1 MSFRE
6 LLGSLRKLRR
16 DNPQWPT
23 LLGLALDQV
32 FKNQRDIPEGYQG
45 EVFKDR
51 DDKDLHEKQNEKW
64 LVKTLYLHCLT
75 HHQGLLKLGEKE
87 ILLLGWEWPTQGG
100 NSEKMCRADL
110 VGITAEGALVVF
122 ECKDEENPD
131 PPLTALIEGL
141 DYLACLMRTSN
152 SQGASNLQK
161 IQEGFQRWKAK
172 SGKTLPNNFQE
183 VVPRPDITPM
193 LVVMAP
199 PGYFGRYDRSNRGS
213 GWRDLLAKGSQFM
226 SQVRVEFAI
235 SDFNSN
241 QAKIIQSV
249 PSA

>member
-6 LLGSLRKLRR
+6 WLGSLRDLRG
-16 DNPQWPT
+16 NHPHWPT

-32 FKNQRDIPEGYQG
+32 FQNQRTIPEGYQG

-51 DDKDLHEKQNEKW
+51 DNEVPHERQDEKW

-75 HHQGLLKLGEKE
+75 NHQGILRLGDEE

-100 NSEKMCRADL
+100 NAERGCRADL
-110 VGITAEGALVVF
+110 VGMTREGGLVVF
-122 ECKDEENPD
+122 ECKDEGNGD

-152 SQGASNLQK
+152 FQK
-161 IQEGFQRWKAK
+161 ILNGFDKWK
-172 SGKTLPNNFQE
+172 SKTDKKLPDHFQE

-199 PGYFGRYDRSNRGS
+199 QEYFGTYDRSKRGS
-213 GWRDLLAKGSQFM
+213 GWRDLLAKRPQFM

-235 SDFNSN
+235 SDFESN
-241 QAKIIQSV
+241 QAKIIQPV